1 MKELFK
7 KSMLVILVMVSFTL
21 LSSCTD
27 DKTPSEEEL
36 VSMGLSL
43 QEALPSFKTLED
55 NYTYRKKLW
64 QTNGEDWFSYHLVK
78 LDDHDIYDQ
87 AFYYYGNVGW
97 QYEDEAFIYDT
108 NKAYTIYLYDNDQYT
123 IYRKYKYTDTD
134 EEFTKHSYAYN
145 VQGNLEEASILYYDF
160 SFLTESMFEYY
171 VFDDQSNIENKVWR
185 VKEDILFS
193 SSFKESLLVA
203 VHQNI
208 DSIDHDYFDFV
219 YLYVDQNQVTSLVFA
234 YWYQTLQHHY
244 RFEIHFSYDDVSF
257 DEASLTQ
264 GFTPYHPE

>member
-1 MKELFK
+1 
-7 KSMLVILVMVSFTL
+7 
-21 LSSCTD
+21 
-27 DKTPSEEEL
+27 
-36 VSMGLSL
+36 
-43 QEALPSFKTLED
+43 
-55 NYTYRKKLW
+55 
-64 QTNGEDWFSYHLVK
+64 
-78 LDDHDIYDQ
+78 
-87 AFYYYGNVGW
+87 
-97 QYEDEAFIYDT
+97 
-108 NKAYTIYLYDNDQYT
+108 
-123 IYRKYKYTDTD
+123 
-134 EEFTKHSYAYN
+134 
-145 VQGNLEEASILYYDF
+145 
-160 SFLTESMFEYY
+160 MFEYY

-185 VKEDILFS
+185 IKEDVLFS

>member
-7 KSMLVILVMVSFTL
+7 KSMLVILVMISFTL

-108 NKAYTIYLYDNDQYT
+108 NKA
-123 IYRKYKYTDTD
+123 
-134 EEFTKHSYAYN
+134 
-145 VQGNLEEASILYYDF
+145 
-160 SFLTESMFEYY
+160 
-171 VFDDQSNIENKVWR
+171 
-185 VKEDILFS
+185 
-193 SSFKESLLVA
+193 
-203 VHQNI
+203 
-208 DSIDHDYFDFV
+208 
-219 YLYVDQNQVTSLVFA
+219 
-234 YWYQTLQHHY
+234 
-244 RFEIHFSYDDVSF
+244 
-257 DEASLTQ
+257 
-264 GFTPYHPE
+264 